1 MNYSTRKGL
10 ACWRFLARDILQ
22 NARMLSIVTPMVRH
36 ESEIESVEVKG
47 EGISG
52 VRKQILVGPN
62 DGWQGYMRVFALEVG
77 GNTPAHRHPWWHVNY
92 VLEGEG
98 TVFIDGVGHVV
109 KAGSVAHIE
118 GGKLHQFVN
127 TGAVPLKFICL
138 VPPEGDHY

>member
-1 MNYSTRKGL
+1 
-10 ACWRFLARDILQ
+10 
-22 NARMLSIVTPMVRH
+22 MVRH
-36 ESEIESVEVKG
+36 ESEIEAVEVQG

-62 DGWQGYMRVFALEVG
+62 DGWNGYMRVFSLEVG

-98 TVFIDGVGHVV
+98 TVFVDGIGHAV
-109 KAGSVAHIE
+109 KKGSVAHIE

-127 TGAVPLKFICL
+127 TGSTPLKFICL